1 MVNFMLCIFYQN
13 EKEISD
19 QKSKVTLPNLWQYI
33 KKMESHFYIRYLPHD
48 HAKFSC
54 KEHKN
59 AEWVILGAAAV
70 QPQRSPEAMPKPG
83 IHGEDKPQ
91 L

>member
-54 KEHKN
+54 MGH
-59 AEWVILGAAAV
+59 LGAAAV
-70 QPQRSPEAMPKPG
+70 QPRRSPEAMPKPG
-83 IHGEDKPQ
+83 IHGEDKP
-91 L
+91 